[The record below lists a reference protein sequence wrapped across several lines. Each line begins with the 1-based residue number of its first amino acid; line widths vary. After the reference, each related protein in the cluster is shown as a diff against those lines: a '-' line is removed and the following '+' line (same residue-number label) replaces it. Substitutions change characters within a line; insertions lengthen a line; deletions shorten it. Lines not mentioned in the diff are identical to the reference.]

1 MRGTPTIRVRV
12 RVRVRVRRKL
22 LLKDERNSSN

>member
-1 MRGTPTIRVRV
+1 MIFSFHTNKVGVGV

-22 LLKDERNSSN
+22 LFGPQ